1 MTAPESSRR
10 SASAP
15 GHAHAHVHLSASA
28 GDSSKLVLAL
38 LLILVFMCAEV
49 IAGVLGH
56 SLALLSD
63 AAHMLTD
70 AGAIAL
76 AIVVARVARRPAQGA
91 MTFGLRRLEV
101 LSAQANGIALVILA
115 ALIGYESIRRLID
128 PVRVK
133 GWLMLT
139 VALAGVL
146 VNLCIVWAL
155 ARTGRR
161 SLNIEGSFQHVLTDL
176 YAFVGTA
183 IAAGVILAA
192 GFERADPIAS
202 LLITLVM
209 LLAGYRLIRA
219 SARIF
224 LEASPADIDPA
235 IVGQALVAQPGVV
248 EVHDLH
254 VWELATDFPAL
265 SAHVLVGA
273 ETNCHATRRALERLL
288 REQFGITH
296 TTLQV
301 DHSGA
306 ELVDIEPAAARQRVG
321 SS

>member
-1 MTAPESSRR
+1 VHAPSTTGE
-10 SASAP
+10 P
-15 GHAHAHVHLSASA
+15 
-28 GDSSKLVLAL
+28 SKLVVAL
-38 LLILVFMCAEV
+38 LLILVFMSAEV

-70 AGAIAL
+70 AAAIAL
-76 AIVVARVARRPAQGA
+76 ALLVARVARRPAQGA

-115 ALIGYESIRRLID
+115 ALIGYASIRRLID
-128 PVRVK
+128 PARVH

-146 VNLCIVWAL
+146 VNLIVIWVL
-155 ARTGRR
+155 ARTGPRN
-161 SLNIEGSFQHVLTDL
+161 LNIEGSFQHMLTDL

-183 IAAGVILAA
+183 IAAGVILAV

-202 LLITLVM
+202 LLITFVM
-209 LLAGYRLIRA
+209 LIAGYRLIRA

-224 LEASPADIDPA
+224 LEASPSDIDPA

-254 VWELATDFPAL
+254 VWELTPDFPAL

-273 ETNCHATRRALERLL
+273 ETNCHATRRALDRLL
-288 REQFGITH
+288 RERFRITH

-301 DHSGA
+301 DHAGT
-306 ELVDIEPAAARQRVG
+306 ELLDIEPVAARPG
-321 SS
+321 GDPS